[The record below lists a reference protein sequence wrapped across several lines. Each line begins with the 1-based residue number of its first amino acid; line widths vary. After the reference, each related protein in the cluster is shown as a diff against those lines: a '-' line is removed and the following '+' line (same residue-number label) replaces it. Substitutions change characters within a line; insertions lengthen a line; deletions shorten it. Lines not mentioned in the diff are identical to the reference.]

1 MGNVT
6 YYYGPPR
13 SCKTIR
19 MVMQAVSDY
28 CDGRQILSNIKSLKL
43 PQRYVRLSHLIEMIS
58 KLPDNRKYSLFL
70 QEIQTEADSR
80 NAFREENKAFSY
92 FVAQCGKRDIKINYD
107 GQFVGGAELRLRQI
121 TDTITRCEAIR
132 DTTGNLRGA
141 MYYVFDKMTGKSWKY
156 FVDAVTLSAFYDF
169 YNTREIVLPEEYEL
183 ILNQEV
189 KAE

>member
-6 YYYGPPR
+6 YNYGPPR

-19 MVMQAVSDY
+19 MVMQLVSDY
-28 CDGRQILSNIKSLKL
+28 CDGRALLTNIKSLKL
-43 PQRYVRLSHLIEMIS
+43 PQRYVRLSHLIEMITT
-58 KLPDNRKYSLFL
+58 LPDDKKYTLAL

-92 FVAQCGKRDIKINYD
+92 FVAQCGKRDIKIIYD

-121 TDTITRCEAIR
+121 TDTIVRCEAIR
-132 DTTGNLRGA
+132 NVRGDLMGA

-156 FVDAVTLSAFYDF
+156 FIDANTLSAFYEF
-169 YNTREIVLPEEYEL
+169 YDTREIVLPEDYEL
-183 ILNQEV
+183 AMAQEV
-189 KAE
+189 KTE